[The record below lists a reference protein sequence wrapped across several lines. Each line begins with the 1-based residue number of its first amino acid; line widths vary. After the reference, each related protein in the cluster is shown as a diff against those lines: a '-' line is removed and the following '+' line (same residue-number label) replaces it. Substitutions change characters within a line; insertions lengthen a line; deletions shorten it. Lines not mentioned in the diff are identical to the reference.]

1 MMARREAEKLL
12 QALRRAK
19 SISEVA
25 RIAGVSEARARMLLA
40 YLASR
45 GLIGEA
51 APSCGLDCGGCPLKG
66 VCRVKGARLVYVES
80 G

>member
-1 MMARREAEKLL
+1 MMARREAERLL

-19 SISEVA
+19 SISDAA
-25 RIAGVSEARARMLLA
+25 RIAGISEARARMLLA

-45 GLIGEA
+45 GLLGEA

-66 VCRVKGARLVYVES
+66 ICRVRAVRVVYVDS